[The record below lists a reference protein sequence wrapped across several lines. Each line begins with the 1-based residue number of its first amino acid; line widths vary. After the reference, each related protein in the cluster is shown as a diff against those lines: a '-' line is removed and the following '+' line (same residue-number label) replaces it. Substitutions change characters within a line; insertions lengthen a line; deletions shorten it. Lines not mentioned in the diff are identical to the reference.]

1 MQRSYRAEILDGRDY
16 SREELFQNL
25 RELFLVNRWLGGHK
39 HSATL
44 MKQCLRSGFVPEAVV
59 DIGCGGGDTLEMLE
73 KKFSPELPH
82 ISWTGCDLNPWC
94 LEYARKQH
102 PGSGLQY
109 LEKDF
114 LQMEIKGKV
123 LYHAALFF
131 HHFPEEE
138 IIRFL
143 SFVRARGSAII
154 INDLHRHPLAY
165 WGIRLIAS
173 LPGVGRLFRNDA
185 PLSVQRGFARKEW
198 LQILEKCGIRN
209 YKIRWAWAFRYLIF
223 IPPANHEGN

>member
-1 MQRSYRAEILDGRDY
+1 MERLYQAEILDGRDY

-25 RELFLVNRWLGGHK
+25 RELCLVNRWLGGHA
-39 HSATL
+39 HSAAL
-44 MKQCLRSGFVPEAVV
+44 MKQCIRSGFVPEAVV

-73 KKFSPELPH
+73 KEFSADLPNC
-82 ISWTGCDLNPWC
+82 SWIGCDLHPWC
-94 LEYARKQH
+94 LEYAYLH
-102 PGSGLQY
+102 HSGKCIQF

-114 LQMEIKGKV
+114 QQMEIRGSV

-131 HHFPEEE
+131 HHFPEED
-138 IIRFL
+138 IIRFI
-143 SFVRARGSAII
+143 SFVHSKGSALV

-165 WGIRLIAS
+165 WGIRLLAS

-223 IPPANHEGN
+223 IPPAEHERN